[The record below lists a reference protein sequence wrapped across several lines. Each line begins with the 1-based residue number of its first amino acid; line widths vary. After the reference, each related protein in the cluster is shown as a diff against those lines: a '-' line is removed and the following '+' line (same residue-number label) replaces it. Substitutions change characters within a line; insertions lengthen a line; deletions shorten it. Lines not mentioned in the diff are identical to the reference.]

1 MKSILQATMVLLFAG
16 LLIGTTGCAN
26 RYRVTLNN
34 GTKLDLASK
43 PKLNDNGEYV
53 YKDID
58 GTIRTINAMRVRSIE
73 VK

>member
-1 MKSILQATMVLLFAG
+1 MKSILQATLVLLFAG
-16 LLIGTTGCAN
+16 LLIGTSGCAN
-26 RYRVTLNN
+26 RYRVTLTN

-43 PKLNDNGEYV
+43 PKLNGNGEYV

-58 GTIRTINAMRVRSIE
+58 GTIRTIPAMRVRAIE